1 MNNRHTKAIPFLLML
16 LAVAFISIIMSLS
29 LGSTTLHWSSIL
41 PFTQQTLTESEHTI
55 LWQIRLPLT
64 INTFICGSLLA
75 LAGLLMQTLLRNPLA
90 DPYVLGISS
99 GAAVA
104 SLVAIELGLSS
115 VVIHIASL
123 GGGVAAMLIVLGLTH
138 VRYMSMDIS
147 RLLLTGII
155 FAAGCNAFISL
166 IMSLSPDH
174 NLRSMMFWLLGDLT
188 LQPIHWGI
196 LLIVILVGSLLTA
209 IAPALDLLGFGHL
222 KATSLGINT
231 RKLHLLLY
239 ITSALLTAL
248 AVSLAG
254 SIGFIGL
261 IVPHAL
267 RLMGYRRHKVLIPGC
282 ILLGGSLLCIAGT
295 LSRTVLAPQQLPIGI
310 ITAFIG
316 VPFFLVLLNKKTASC
331 G

>member
-1 MNNRHTKAIPFLLML
+1 MVNKKTSSLPFLLL
-16 LAVAFISIIMSLS
+16 LGCIALLSFVLSFS
-29 LGSTTLHWSSIL
+29 LGSTSIHWSNL
-41 PFTQQTLTESEHTI
+41 WPFNNQSLSSSERII
-55 LWQIRLPLT
+55 LWHVRLPLT
-64 INTFICGSLLA
+64 LNTFICGGLLA

-104 SLVAIELGLSS
+104 SLIAIELGLGSFF
-115 VVIHIASL
+115 VHIASL
-123 GGGVAAMLIVLGLTH
+123 GGGVSAMLIVLGLAH
-138 VRYMSMDIS
+138 ARYLGVDIS

-155 FAAGCNAFISL
+155 FSAGCNAFISL
-166 IMSLSPDH
+166 IMTLMPDH

-188 LQPIHWGI
+188 LQSVHWGI
-196 LLIVILVGSLLTA
+196 LIVMLVVASLLTA

-231 RKLHLLLY
+231 QRLHLLLY
-239 ITSALLTAL
+239 MTSALLTAL
-248 AVSLAG
+248 AVSIAG

-282 ILLGGSLLCIAGT
+282 VLLGGSLLCLAGT
-295 LSRTVLAPQQLPIGI
+295 ISRTILAPQQLPIGI

-316 VPFFLVLLNKKTASC
+316 VPMFLVLLNKRFN
-331 G
+331 